1 MKRSVW
7 LVIAV
12 VVVLALAVF
21 LGTRP
26 ARPKMV
32 KIGIIQIAEHPALDG
47 ARKGFIDFLRE
58 EGYAENK
65 NVVYDYQNAQGDM
78 ATAQTIAQKFVND
91 KVDMILAIATPAAQ
105 AAAQATNKIPILITA
120 VTDPVAAGLVKSIE
134 KPGTNVTGTSDLNP
148 VDKQLELISKFAPK
162 AKRVGI
168 IYNAGET
175 NSLVQVNLAKEAA
188 GKLGFTIVEATVS
201 NPSGVYEA
209 AQSLVGRV
217 DAIYVPTDNTVVSAL
232 ESVVKVAEASKIPL
246 IVGEEDSVRRGG
258 IATIGID
265 YYQLGRQTGKM
276 AFQIL
281 KAGVKPEELPIE
293 YQEKMSLVLNKKA
306 AAAMGVTIPP
316 ELVKE
321 AREVIE

>member
-281 KAGVKPEELPIE
+281 KAGVKPEELPVE